1 MPSLRTTKY
10 ADTNK
15 FRKSRDKSRRKYYER
30 TSGIYESRL
39 WTTEEEERVLKHDI
53 PDSELSK
60 QIERSLWAIQKRR
73 NKLRKKSQQGQG
85 G

>member
-1 MPSLRTTKY
+1 MASLKTTTY
-10 ADTNK
+10 ADPDN
-15 FRKSRDKSRRKYYER
+15 FRKHRNSDKKKYYGK
-30 TSGIYESRL
+30 TAGIYDSRP

-60 QIERSLWAIQKRR
+60 QIERSVLAIQIRR
-73 NKLRKKSQQGQG
+73 SRLRKKSQQRQG